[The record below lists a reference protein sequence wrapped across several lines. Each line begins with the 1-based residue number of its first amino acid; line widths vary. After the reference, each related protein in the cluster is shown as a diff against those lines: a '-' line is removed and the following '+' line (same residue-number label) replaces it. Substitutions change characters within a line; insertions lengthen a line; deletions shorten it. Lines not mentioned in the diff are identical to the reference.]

1 MQMQST
7 FLRLTLGAA
16 IFTGLLVTAA
26 QSGQVRDHRSGAG
39 EGGVTS
45 KTPVVRDHRTGS
57 HGTAVVH
64 DHRSKPVVRDHRK
77 PLVHVCVSGL
87 FSTQCP

>member
-1 MQMQST
+1 MQST

-26 QSGQVRDHRSGAG
+26 QSGQVRDHRSGAS
-39 EGGVTS
+39 EGGVQTS